1 MLTADGTGGFTYAS
15 DMYYISPDPVN
26 IYAIHAN
33 PAPVGD
39 DFPASVSHEVKADQ
53 TTKTAYAASDL
64 LYSTKRNVAPTASN
78 VDLTF
83 YHLLSKVEV
92 VLKRGN
98 GAPDLTG
105 AIVTLE
111 NTALKTTFT
120 PKKAADMSNETE
132 RQAMIALAAAPNSAT
147 PITIPTVV
155 TTDFNATNLQY
166 AEAIVV
172 PQELTAGTVFIRVKL
187 ADNTNFV
194 YKIPAGD
201 ALELQS
207 GKRYIYKITVDYY
220 GRQGIAGSA
229 EGITH
234 PTAVDDHQVGL
245 DMGHGAIEIVKH
257 KFLHKPSNGRHLFF
271 EQIPE
276 LSGVADVQLKLQA
289 ALPHVEETVQL
300 HLLISVGLVHDVQ
313 RRFGVLPQKVRHCHF
328 PSGERAVVAAQD
340 ALVLHH
346 IDAGEV
352 PVDPGDLHVSLH
364 LITGRC
370 GAHIAVLSN
379 QAQSIPLRL
388 QLRNIGVVEAV
399 RRVGVGLFD
408 HRFHCTYLVS
418 YFLGSK
424 TRSVF
429 KRDVAERPWQIA
441 SARASAASSSVSA
454 YRFWTDIQ
462 QLYL

>member
-1 MLTADGTGGFTYAS
+1 MKLRNLSIIAAAALALAACNNDNEVITDNWNGEIRLTSGITSQTRSYGLDTQLGAGLEVSAWVDDSKNLPLYQNNVLTADGTGGFTYAS

-39 DFPASVSHEVKADQ
+39 DFPASVSHEVKAGQ

-111 NTALKTTFT
+111 NTALKATFT
-120 PKKAADMSNETE
+120 PKKAADMSNEAE
-132 RQAMIALAAAPNSAT
+132 RRAMIALAADPNPAT

-155 TTDFNATNLQY
+155 TTDFDAANLQY

-187 ADNTNFV
+187 ADGTSFA

-220 GRQGIAGSA
+220 GLTLDTDIKDWETIGAPVEGSA
-229 EGITH
+229 FQE
-234 PTAVDDHQVGL
+234 
-245 DMGHGAIEIVKH
+245 
-257 KFLHKPSNGRHLFF
+257 
-271 EQIPE
+271 
-276 LSGVADVQLKLQA
+276 
-289 ALPHVEETVQL
+289 
-300 HLLISVGLVHDVQ
+300 
-313 RRFGVLPQKVRHCHF
+313 
-328 PSGERAVVAAQD
+328 
-340 ALVLHH
+340 
-346 IDAGEV
+346 
-352 PVDPGDLHVSLH
+352 
-364 LITGRC
+364 
-370 GAHIAVLSN
+370 
-379 QAQSIPLRL
+379 
-388 QLRNIGVVEAV
+388 
-399 RRVGVGLFD
+399 
-408 HRFHCTYLVS
+408 
-418 YFLGSK
+418 
-424 TRSVF
+424 
-429 KRDVAERPWQIA
+429 
-441 SARASAASSSVSA
+441 
-454 YRFWTDIQ
+454 
-462 QLYL
+462 

>member
-1 MLTADGTGGFTYAS
+1 MKLRNLSIIAAAALALAACNNDNEATTDNWNGEIRLTSGITSQTRSYGLDTQLGAGLQVSAWVDDNNNLPLYQNNLLTADGTGGFTYAS

-33 PAPVGD
+33 PAPVGKA
-39 DFPASVSHEVKADQ
+39 FPASVSHEVKADQ

-78 VDLTF
+78 VTLTF

-98 GAPDLTG
+98 GAPDLSG

-111 NTALKTTFT
+111 NTALKATFT
-120 PKKAADMSNETE
+120 PKN
-132 RQAMIALAAAPNSAT
+132 PAT

-220 GRQGIAGSA
+220 GLTLETDIKNWETIGAPVEGSA
-229 EGITH
+229 FQE
-234 PTAVDDHQVGL
+234 
-245 DMGHGAIEIVKH
+245 
-257 KFLHKPSNGRHLFF
+257 
-271 EQIPE
+271 
-276 LSGVADVQLKLQA
+276 
-289 ALPHVEETVQL
+289 
-300 HLLISVGLVHDVQ
+300 
-313 RRFGVLPQKVRHCHF
+313 
-328 PSGERAVVAAQD
+328 
-340 ALVLHH
+340 
-346 IDAGEV
+346 
-352 PVDPGDLHVSLH
+352 
-364 LITGRC
+364 
-370 GAHIAVLSN
+370 
-379 QAQSIPLRL
+379 
-388 QLRNIGVVEAV
+388 
-399 RRVGVGLFD
+399 
-408 HRFHCTYLVS
+408 
-418 YFLGSK
+418 
-424 TRSVF
+424 
-429 KRDVAERPWQIA
+429 
-441 SARASAASSSVSA
+441 
-454 YRFWTDIQ
+454 
-462 QLYL
+462 

>member
-1 MLTADGTGGFTYAS
+1 MKLRNLSIIAAAALALAACNNDNEVITDNWNGEIRLTSGITSHTRSYGLDTQLGAGLEVSAWVDDNNNLPLYQNNLLTADGTGGFTYAS

-33 PAPVGD
+33 PAPAGD
-39 DFPASVSHEVKADQ
+39 SFPASVSHEVKADQ

-105 AIVTLE
+105 ATVTLE
-111 NTALKTTFT
+111 NTALKATFT
-120 PKKAADMSNETE
+120 PKKAADMSNEAE
-132 RQAMIALAAAPNSAT
+132 RQAMITLAADPAA

-207 GKRYIYKITVDYY
+207 GKRYIYKITVDYKELRLETEIKNWETI
-220 GRQGIAGSA
+220 GAPVEGSA
-229 EGITH
+229 FQE
-234 PTAVDDHQVGL
+234 
-245 DMGHGAIEIVKH
+245 
-257 KFLHKPSNGRHLFF
+257 
-271 EQIPE
+271 
-276 LSGVADVQLKLQA
+276 
-289 ALPHVEETVQL
+289 
-300 HLLISVGLVHDVQ
+300 
-313 RRFGVLPQKVRHCHF
+313 
-328 PSGERAVVAAQD
+328 
-340 ALVLHH
+340 
-346 IDAGEV
+346 
-352 PVDPGDLHVSLH
+352 
-364 LITGRC
+364 
-370 GAHIAVLSN
+370 
-379 QAQSIPLRL
+379 
-388 QLRNIGVVEAV
+388 
-399 RRVGVGLFD
+399 
-408 HRFHCTYLVS
+408 
-418 YFLGSK
+418 
-424 TRSVF
+424 
-429 KRDVAERPWQIA
+429 
-441 SARASAASSSVSA
+441 
-454 YRFWTDIQ
+454 
-462 QLYL
+462 